1 MLSDKERLDKILSHY
16 GVEKQSLQTCEECG
30 ELIQAVSRLVRGV
43 TSERISNLIE
53 EISDMYI
60 MIGQM
65 MIAYN
70 IDLEEVEKTVD
81 KKIARQLDRIDKEA
95 TCHYFD

>member
-30 ELIQAVSRLVRGV
+30 EFIQAVSKLVRGV